1 MKKLFILIISILIL
15 SFSYT
20 NNIPRVYEDAYI
32 KCAYETYN
40 GMLNGKY
47 ISYYKN
53 GQKKSEG
60 IFENNYRKGTWT
72 VWDSTGRLRM
82 QRVYSDPFT
91 FKQVIPK
98 VSTDAPV
105 KLLNVSPYQIKYN
118 KDNYIDNFYLE
129 ERSIMWS
136 KRIWRQIEIKNN
148 PVLFSKQI
156 TNAFIKI
163 LTTAEDSISIYQENE
178 FWNISKT
185 TFDSSN
191 YEIIAYKIKE
201 DAFFDNDRMVS
212 ESRIIG
218 ICPVIQEKKKAEIK
232 ETKELGWIYFP
243 QIRKVLARQTIND
256 TILPTYVKNLDD
268 LFFFRYFYG
277 QIYMESNVY
286 TRAINA
292 YSKGKEIETE
302 AERIE
307 LSLIETEHDIWIGFT
322 E

>member
-1 MKKLFILIISILIL
+1 MKTLFILIIYFSIL
-15 SFSYT
+15 SFTYT
-20 NNIPRVYEDAYI
+20 NNTPHVYEDAYI

-40 GMLNGKY
+40 GMLNGNY
-47 ISYYKN
+47 VSYYKN

-60 IFENNYRKGTWT
+60 TFENNYRKGTWT

-91 FKQVIPK
+91 FKQIIPK
-98 VSTDAPV
+98 VSTDAPI

-118 KDNYIDNFYLE
+118 KDNYIDNFYIE
-129 ERSIMWS
+129 ERSVMWV
-136 KRIWRQIEIKNN
+136 KRIWRQIEVKNN
-148 PVLFSKQI
+148 PMLFSKPVSDAI
-156 TNAFIKI
+156 IKA
-163 LTTAEDSISIYQENE
+163 LTTLEDSISLYQEDE
-178 FWNISKT
+178 FWKVSKT
-185 TFDSSN
+185 IFDSSN
-191 YEIIAYKIKE
+191 YEIITYKIKE
-201 DAFFDNDRMVS
+201 DCFFDNDRMVS

-218 ICPVIQEKKKAEIK
+218 ICPVIQEKKKAEIR

-243 QIRKVLARQTIND
+243 QLRKVFAKELLNNSN
-256 TILPTYVKNLDD
+256 LPSHIKSLDD

-286 TRAINA
+286 ARTISTYA
-292 YSKGKEIETE
+292 KGKELETE

-307 LSLIETEHDIWIGFT
+307 LSLIESEHDIWMGFT